1 MVRDDDEPLARER
14 EVRGLEEKMVDV
26 NPAIRDAAAGVR
38 AWDPQA
44 RIILRIGPLDL
55 KGFQRLLPDRVALH
69 RLVSLV
75 RAYVGFEL
83 GFAINPVL
91 AAREVPPL
99 LLTAGADP
107 PPRLGWNTW
116 VPGPAAGVIQRHD
129 AADAIFEAEVIEA
142 QQVDRRKTERAV

>member
-1 MVRDDDEPLARER
+1 M
-14 EVRGLEEKMVDV
+14 
-26 NPAIRDAAAGVR
+26 R

-55 KGFQRLLPDRVALH
+55 KGFQRLLPDRMALH

-91 AAREVPPL
+91 AARDVPPL
-99 LLTAGADP
+99 LLDAAADP

-116 VPGPAAGVIQRHD
+116 VPGPAGGVIGRED
-129 AADAIFEAEVIEA
+129 AADAVFEAEVIEA
-142 QQVDRRKTERAV
+142 QHEAMEKAA

>member
-1 MVRDDDEPLARER
+1 M
-14 EVRGLEEKMVDV
+14 
-26 NPAIRDAAAGVR
+26 DAAAGVR

-55 KGFQRLLPDRVALH
+55 AGFQRMLPDRLALH

-91 AAREVPPL
+91 GAREVPPL
-99 LLTAGADP
+99 RLDATADP

-116 VPGPAAGVIQRHD
+116 IPGPAGAFISRPD
-129 AADAIFEAEVIEA
+129 AADAMFEAEVIEA
-142 QQVDRRKTERAV
+142 QQIARERAQ